1 MFRYTQCYMQAA
13 QMIRDAVARVADLR
27 AESASNPVLHAATV
41 SIKSFQARR
50 FAGTYSDLLISPEYG
65 QATRFFLEDLYSDK
79 DYSLRDAQF
88 ARIAGG
94 LQRLF
99 PQQVVL
105 TAVALAKLHVMTEE
119 LDRKMAEAWL
129 SFGEGID
136 EVSRYAACWR
146 AVDSESER
154 ELQLKMVLEIGFEL
168 DRLTRVPGLRLML
181 RMMRRPAMAAGIES
195 LQAFLESGFDIFAHM
210 SGRGA
215 GAKRFLS
222 TIRDSESR
230 WIKRLSG
237 SESLIAEREL
247 WDCLAR
253 IR

>member
-1 MFRYTQCYMQAA
+1 MQAA
-13 QMIRDAVARVADLR
+13 QTIRDAVARVADLR
-27 AESASNPVLHAATV
+27 AESAASPFLHAATV

-50 FAGTYSDLLISPEYG
+50 FAGTYADLLKSPEYG

-99 PQQVVL
+99 PKQVVL

-119 LDRKMAEAWL
+119 LDRKMADAWL
-129 SFGEGID
+129 SFGEEID

-146 AVDSESER
+146 AIDSESER

-168 DRLTRVPGLRLML
+168 DRLTRIPGLRLML

-195 LQAFLESGFDIFAHM
+195 LQTFLESGFDIFAHM
-210 SGRGA
+210 SGRGV
-215 GAKRFLS
+215 GAKNFLS
-222 TIRDSESR
+222 TIRDSETR

-237 SESLIAEREL
+237 SETLMVEREL
-247 WDCLAR
+247 WDCLAK